1 MSDAEKLRKQVA
13 ALASFGKA
21 LRRSEIGDLLQE
33 ATQLVSSAVEVDL
46 VKVLEL
52 LSDGR
57 KFLVRA
63 GVNWNP
69 GVVGHAT
76 IPADGGSAAGHALR
90 IDSPVIS
97 DTATETRF
105 STPRLL
111 IEHRVKSTVNVVIR
125 AEGGPFGVLEV
136 DSRESRS
143 FGQDDINCLQNYANL
158 LASAI
163 GRVNKES
170 ELKAT
175 IETKQ
180 VLLQELHHRVN
191 NTLMTI
197 RAVAKLTQ
205 TKSTDLN
212 EFARGLDDRLT
223 ALARSHALLNEASGS
238 AVSIREIISQEL
250 SAQGAID
257 GENLVQHGPEIVVPV
272 KQAHILSIV
281 FHELAT
287 NAVKH
292 GALPVE
298 GGRID
303 VMWDAKQTQQTENV
317 RIRWREPPANL
328 PNACLYS
335 C

>member
-13 ALASFGKA
+13 ALASFGGKA
-21 LRRSEIGDLLQE
+21 LRSSEIGDLLQE

-52 LSDGR
+52 LPDGR

-97 DTATETRF
+97 DIATETRF

-125 AEGGPFGVLEV
+125 GEGGPFAVLEV
-136 DSRESRS
+136 DLRESRS
-143 FGQDDINCLQNYANL
+143 FGQDDINFLQNYANL

-163 GRVNKES
+163 DRVNKES
-170 ELKAT
+170 ELEAT

-191 NTLMTI
+191 NMLMTI

-212 EFARGLDDRLT
+212 EFAKGLDDRLT

-250 SAQGAID
+250 SA
-257 GENLVQHGPEIVVPV
+257 
-272 KQAHILSIV
+272 
-281 FHELAT
+281 
-287 NAVKH
+287 
-292 GALPVE
+292 
-298 GGRID
+298 
-303 VMWDAKQTQQTENV
+303 
-317 RIRWREPPANL
+317 
-328 PNACLYS
+328 
-335 C
+335 